1 MKLINRI
8 TYLYLLITYALV
20 LIGCKA
26 KKIEKVET
34 ITQEVFRDT
43 GSVKTITRT
52 EYVHYY
58 DTITKKL
65 YVYPKFKIENKQE
78 KKAVTQE
85 KKEEKKETKREV
97 EQKAVNNL
105 KLVFWLIIALAIS
118 LALNIWKFIK

>member
-1 MKLINRI
+1 MRRI
-8 TYLYLLITYALV
+8 TYLYLLIVYALI

-26 KKIEKVET
+26 KKVEKVET
-34 ITQEVFRDT
+34 LTQEVFRDT
-43 GSVKTITRT
+43 GSVKTITKT

-65 YVYPKFKIENKQE
+65 YVYPKFKVENKEE

-85 KKEEKKETKREV
+85 KKEEKKETNREV
-97 EQKAVNNL
+97 EQKAVSNL
-105 KLVFWLIIALAIS
+105 KLIFWLIIALAVS

>member
-1 MKLINRI
+1 MRGI
-8 TYLYLLITYALV
+8 TYIFLFLILS
-20 LIGCKA
+20 GCKA

-58 DTITKKL
+58 DTITKML
-65 YVYPKFKIENKQE
+65 YVYPKFKVENKEE
-78 KKAVTQE
+78 KKAITQE

-97 EQKAVNNL
+97 ENKAVNNL
-105 KLVFWLIIALAIS
+105 KLIFWLIFALIVS
-118 LALNIWKFIK
+118 ILINIWKFIK